1 MKTKARE
8 YLAKAKQC
16 EERAGKVRDVDR
28 REWRMTLARTYRM
41 LAEAEGEATARRL
54 AAAVA

>member
-16 EERAGKVRDVDR
+16 EERARKVRDVDR
-28 REWRMTLARTYRM
+28 REWQMTLARTYRM
-41 LAEAEGEATARRL
+41 LAEAERETTTRRL
-54 AAAVA
+54 SAAA

>member
-8 YLAKAKQC
+8 YLAKATQC
-16 EERAGKVRDVDR
+16 EECARKVRDVDG
-28 REWRMTLARTYRM
+28 REWRMTLARTYRI

-54 AAAVA
+54 SAAA

>member
-16 EERAGKVRDVDR
+16 EERAGKVRDVER
-28 REWRMTLARTYRM
+28 RKWQMTLARTYRM
-41 LAEAEGEATARRL
+41 LAEAESEVSARRL
-54 AAAVA
+54 SAAA